1 MGRVA
6 ARDQRG
12 GALSAVPIGLARGLW
27 LCCISGTNPRGW
39 VELTWWLGQA
49 GGPSYSSGTV
59 PLLIYLVTRGS
70 ANRGHLLCASS
81 QGGAGM
87 RSGLSPQRASEG
99 PCPSPQV
106 PLGSG
111 GCLRLAPL
119 PEAAF
124 RGAPARPTLL
134 GRSFTPKYLEVN
146 EDVDRLPER
155 FRRDFGGSRLPGR
168 AGAAVCA
175 SH

>member
-39 VELTWWLGQA
+39 VELTWWLE
-49 GGPSYSSGTV
+49 GTGWWPV
-59 PLLIYLVTRGS
+59 LFFRDSAFAYLVTRGS
-70 ANRGHLLCASS
+70 ANRGHPLCASS
-81 QGGAGM
+81 QRGAGM

-155 FRRDFGGSRLPGR
+155 FRRDFDGSRLPGR